1 MKMVL
6 LFLTSAVVLMAN
18 PQRFAITRGT
28 LHSGGSMR
36 DAGGRF
42 VLTATAGQPEA
53 VPEFTSADSRYAL
66 APGFWPA
73 AVSIAAPGAPP
84 LRFLPAASGYVQ
96 VAWPVEVSG
105 WRLEESADLLTWALV
120 AKPVADT
127 PTDHTVTVAAGSGF
141 SRRFFRLRCP

>member
-1 MKMVL
+1 MVL

-28 LHSGGSMR
+28 LHSGGVMS

-73 AVSIAAPGAPP
+73 AVAIAAPGAPP
-84 LRFLPAASGYVQ
+84 LRFLPAAPGFIV
-96 VAWPVEVSG
+96 VAWPVEASG

-120 AKPVADT
+120 STPVVDT

>member
-1 MKMVL
+1 MKTPL
-6 LFLTSAVVLMAN
+6 LLLASAALLSAN
-18 PQRFAITRGT
+18 PPRFEITSHT
-28 LHSGGSMR
+28 VHSGGVMS

-73 AVSIAAPGAPP
+73 AVAIAAPGAPP
-84 LRFLPAASGYVQ
+84 LRFLPAASGFIV
-96 VAWPVEVSG
+96 VAWPVEASG
-105 WRLEESADLLTWALV
+105 WRLEESADLLTWTLV
-120 AKPVADT
+120 STPVVDT

-141 SRRFFRLRCP
+141 SRRFFRLRRP